1 MFSIK
6 SVYIT
11 VPHNSHSTILCVL
24 ASMVYVALRQ
34 ITVQYQMQ
42 LSDENTNI
50 IWLTLYRLLLN
61 IDTAQYL
68 GVENYKNKYTLWN
81 DSFMKIDIKFVF
93 ALSQKKYEGEPI
105 SP

>member
-42 LSDENTNI
+42 LSDMQ
-50 IWLTLYRLLLN
+50 LSDMQL
-61 IDTAQYL
+61 
-68 GVENYKNKYTLWN
+68 
-81 DSFMKIDIKFVF
+81 SDIVF
-93 ALSQKKYEGEPI
+93 DCEW
-105 SP
+105 

>member
-34 ITVQYQMQ
+34 ITAQDQMQ
-42 LSDENTNI
+42 ISDENTSMHSNSDRVTNI
-50 IWLTLYRLLLN
+50 T
-61 IDTAQYL
+61 
-68 GVENYKNKYTLWN
+68 VE
-81 DSFMKIDIKFVF
+81 
-93 ALSQKKYEGEPI
+93 
-105 SP
+105 

>member
-6 SVYIT
+6 CVYIT

-42 LSDENTNI
+42 LSDENTSQYFTNN
-50 IWLTLYRLLLN
+50 LKFLSLLN
-61 IDTAQYL
+61 I
-68 GVENYKNKYTLWN
+68 NKQDHVVRPYCPSVSTL
-81 DSFMKIDIKFVF
+81 
-93 ALSQKKYEGEPI
+93 
-105 SP
+105 

>member
-34 ITVQYQMQ
+34 ITAQYQMQ
-42 LSDENTNI
+42 ISD
-50 IWLTLYRLLLN
+50 
-61 IDTAQYL
+61 
-68 GVENYKNKYTLWN
+68 
-81 DSFMKIDIKFVF
+81 DIYSCHCVH
-93 ALSQKKYEGEPI
+93 
-105 SP
+105 

>member
-34 ITVQYQMQ
+34 ILCFIIFVYLDLY
-42 LSDENTNI
+42 LSGCDTYCYSSYYAT
-50 IWLTLYRLLLN
+50 LT
-61 IDTAQYL
+61 IVSKA
-68 GVENYKNKYTLWN
+68 
-81 DSFMKIDIKFVF
+81 
-93 ALSQKKYEGEPI
+93 I
-105 SP
+105 SL

>member
-42 LSDENTNI
+42 LSDENTSI
-50 IWLTLYRLLLN
+50 HSIMVIQQRFLVLAMKQAYYFLN
-61 IDTAQYL
+61 IF
-68 GVENYKNKYTLWN
+68 KCKH
-81 DSFMKIDIKFVF
+81 FI
-93 ALSQKKYEGEPI
+93 
-105 SP
+105 

>member
-34 ITVQYQMQ
+34 ITVVQYQMQ
-42 LSDENTNI
+42 LSDENTSIHSNTDRVTNI
-50 IWLTLYRLLLN
+50 T
-61 IDTAQYL
+61 
-68 GVENYKNKYTLWN
+68 VE
-81 DSFMKIDIKFVF
+81 
-93 ALSQKKYEGEPI
+93 
-105 SP
+105 